1 MSGVARKP
9 NMNISELQ
17 IAHWRLIYKGIDVDA
32 EIAKMDAW
40 LEANPKR
47 AKKNLKRFAVNW
59 LNRTAMDLVE
69 MNLRQREG
77 QRNALVGK
85 AEIRP
90 VADMSHIEMIEEA
103 IKRSRTER
111 RPADDIIRELR
122 QQKGLQVVQT
132 RKEV

>member
-1 MSGVARKP
+1 
-9 NMNISELQ
+9 MNISELQ

-32 EIAKMDAW
+32 EIGKMDAW
-40 LEANPKR
+40 LEANPRR

-59 LNRTAMDLVE
+59 LNRTAMQLVE
-69 MNLRQREG
+69 AKLRLAEG
-77 QRNALVGK
+77 QRNVYVGK

-90 VADMSHIEMIEEA
+90 AADMNHIEMIEEA
-103 IKRSRTER
+103 IKRSRTEK
-111 RPADDIIRELR
+111 RPADNILRELR

>member
-1 MSGVARKP
+1 
-9 NMNISELQ
+9 MNISELQ